1 MPEWNKPVVAQP
13 GSGMSFLSNALA
25 DVPGARIVVVDVG
38 QSSQTLLSAP
48 PRSGMS
54 VLHNEQMLKQAIDGA
69 QLAKKV
75 ANTLRDSINAA
86 FKTLGDI
93 VLEEVLI
100 TFPTKSGKD
109 LLINPFDQAS
119 IDAAKAEAPGEGVGP
134 AISAHLVGLI
144 CRGLIT
150 NAEILPAEYRHLSA
164 LIGTSLPQAA
174 AVTANCD
181 TKENPN
187 SLWSGA

>member
-1 MPEWNKPVVAQP
+1 MPEWNKSVVAQP

-25 DVPGARIVVVDVG
+25 AVPGARIVVVDVG

-54 VLHNEQMLKQAIDGA
+54 VLPNEQMLKQAIDGGRLA
-69 QLAKKV
+69 QKV

-119 IDAAKAEAPGEGVGP
+119 IDAAKEEAPGEGVGP
-134 AISAHLVGLI
+134 TISAHLVGLI
-144 CRGLIT
+144 GRGLIT
-150 NAEILPAEYRHLSA
+150 DASVLPAEYRHLSA
-164 LIGTSLPQAA
+164 LIGTSQSQAA
-174 AVTANCD
+174 AVMTNCD
-181 TKENPN
+181 TKVQFHK
-187 SLWSGA
+187 GH

>member
-1 MPEWNKPVVAQP
+1 MSDWNKPVVAQA
-13 GSGMSFLSNALA
+13 GSGMSILSNALA
-25 DVPGARIVVVDVG
+25 DAPGAKLVVVDVG
-38 QSSQTLLSAP
+38 QSSEKFLSAP

-54 VLHNEQMLKQAIDGA
+54 ILHNEQLWKEAIGGA

-75 ANTLRDSINAA
+75 TNTLRDSINAA

-93 VLEEVLI
+93 VIEEVLI
-100 TFPTKSGKD
+100 TFRTKSGKD

-144 CRGLIT
+144 GRGLIT
-150 NAEILPAEYRHLSA
+150 NAEILPAEYRHLSV
-164 LIGTSLPQAA
+164 LIGTSPPQAA
-174 AVTANCD
+174 AVTAICD
-181 TKENPN
+181 TEIEVDK
-187 SLWSGA
+187 GH

>member
-25 DVPGARIVVVDVG
+25 DVPGAKPVVVDVG
-38 QSSQTLLSAP
+38 LSSHTFLSAP

-54 VLHNEQMLKQAIDGA
+54 VLHSEQMLKQAIDGA

-144 CRGLIT
+144 GRGLIT
-150 NAEILPAEYRHLSA
+150 NAEILPAEYRHLSV

-174 AVTANCD
+174 AVTDNCD
-181 TKENPN
+181 TKIKVDK
-187 SLWSGA
+187 GH

>member
-1 MPEWNKPVVAQP
+1 MSEWNKPTVAQP
-13 GSGMSFLSNALA
+13 GSGMSFLANALA
-25 DVPGARIVVVDVG
+25 EVPGAKTVVVDVG

-69 QLAKKV
+69 QLAKKL

-93 VLEEVLI
+93 VVEEVLL
-100 TFPTKSGKD
+100 TFRTKSGKD

-144 CRGLIT
+144 GRGLIT
-150 NAEILPAEYRHLSA
+150 NAEVLPDEYRHLAA
-164 LIGTSLPQAA
+164 LIGTTLAQAGPGHA
-174 AVTANCD
+174 TAVTA
-181 TKENPN
+181 THT
-187 SLWSGA
+187 A